1 LFYMLG
7 HPVEGKPIILEARGV
22 EYITEFA
29 HSAPPLELLR
39 KRFVPRP
46 SIKKGECAQP
56 PGEIHLLLAR
66 DQPHVM
72 PRVFSRSREE
82 GDNLFLMNSVL
93 YPGQFVMGE
102 AKPCLRRAKKEEKA
116 DMDKKAMVK
125 AFKEKA
131 AKEKAAKEKAAKEK
145 AAEEKAAK
153 EKVAKEKVAK
163 EKVAKEKAAKEKAA
177 LEKAAVEKA
186 TMEKAAIDKAAME
199 AATDRAAMD
208 KVALDRAAME
218 KASAKDKANSEL
230 ATKEKAR
237 SKDSGAQ
244 TIGINATDS
253 VEQPTVP
260 ESTVFSCQALNPG
273 PGMII
278 LEPVTVEQKVIFG
291 MLATVGLIKNVSDSA
306 HLGSRGHF
314 AFVPPGPREN
324 SKWLLT
330 GNDGRPPV
338 SVGPSLDSRCFS
350 GSVTTPESKGVDAIS
365 SSAKRMKPDP
375 EYDLTIASV
384 ISDKDGLNNFSYST
398 Q

>member
-1 LFYMLG
+1 
-7 HPVEGKPIILEARGV
+7 
-22 EYITEFA
+22 
-29 HSAPPLELLR
+29 
-39 KRFVPRP
+39 
-46 SIKKGECAQP
+46 
-56 PGEIHLLLAR
+56 
-66 DQPHVM
+66 
-72 PRVFSRSREE
+72 
-82 GDNLFLMNSVL
+82 MNSVL

-131 AKEKAAKEKAAKEK
+131 AKEKAAKEK
-145 AAEEKAAK
+145 
-153 EKVAKEKVAK
+153 
-163 EKVAKEKAAKEKAA
+163 VAKEKAAKEKAA
-177 LEKAAVEKA
+177 KEKTAMEKAAVEKA
-186 TMEKAAIDKAAME
+186 TMEKAAIDEAAME
-199 AATDRAAMD
+199 AAMDRAAMD

-218 KASAKDKANSEL
+218 KASMEKAAKDKADSEL

-244 TIGINATDS
+244 TIGINAIDS

-314 AFVPPGPREN
+314 AFVQPEPREK
-324 SKWLLT
+324 SEWLTARSLLA

-338 SVGPSLDSRCFS
+338 SVGPRLDSRCFS
-350 GSVTTPESKGVDAIS
+350 DSVTSPESKGVDEIS

-375 EYDLTIASV
+375 EYDLTIASFS
-384 ISDKDGLNNFSYST
+384 SDKDGLNNFSYST